1 MCIEQIDGFTCGC
14 SSGYQLLEDAVTCR
28 GNTSVYHRKIS
39 VMCMH
44 SFQFIAD
51 IDECL
56 QGTAR
61 CNQGCTN
68 TEGSYIC
75 TCNSGYQLHHNDL
88 SLCVGTLYSL
98 LTLYAA
104 IKYCTVQILMN
115 VWIPM
120 EDVIITVTT
129 LLAVICALVIMD
141 IHSDQISITAKV

>member
-1 MCIEQIDGFTCGC
+1 
-14 SSGYQLLEDAVTCR
+14 
-28 GNTSVYHRKIS
+28 
-39 VMCMH
+39 MH

-88 SLCVGTLYSL
+88 SLCVGMLYSL
-98 LTLYAA
+98 LYMLLLNIALYRY
-104 IKYCTVQILMN
+104 IDECVDSNGGCHHNCNNTVG
-115 VWIPM
+115 
-120 EDVIITVTT
+120 
-129 LLAVICALVIMD
+129 
-141 IHSDQISITAKV
+141 SY